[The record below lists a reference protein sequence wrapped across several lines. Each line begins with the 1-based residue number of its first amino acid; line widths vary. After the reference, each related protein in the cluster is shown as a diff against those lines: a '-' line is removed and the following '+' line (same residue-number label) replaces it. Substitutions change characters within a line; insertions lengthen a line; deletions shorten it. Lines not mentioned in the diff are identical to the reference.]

1 MLKPIENVRNSI
13 ETCEKHVLHIA
24 LKGNA
29 HWGKNCSQSLHF
41 LNYLIFK
48 QERLLQTLLKN
59 NSVQTAQKNNV
70 LVGLHRALDAGRN
83 GL

>member
-24 LKGNA
+24 MKGNA

-48 QERLLQTLLKN
+48 QERLLQTLLKS
-59 NSVQTAQKNNV
+59 NSVQTAQKNN
-70 LVGLHRALDAGRN
+70 LL
-83 GL
+83 